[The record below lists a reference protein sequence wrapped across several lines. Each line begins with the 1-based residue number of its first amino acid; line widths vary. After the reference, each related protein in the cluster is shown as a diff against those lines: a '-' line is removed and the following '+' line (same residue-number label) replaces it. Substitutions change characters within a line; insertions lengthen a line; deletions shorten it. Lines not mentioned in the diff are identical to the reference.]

1 MSKTYIPKAL
11 RRKVYAQGRA
21 RCGYCLTQED
31 NTGAELDVDH
41 IIPEAAGG
49 ETKEANLWLACTKC
63 NEYKGDQFEAP
74 DPQSGE
80 IVPLFNPRT
89 QEWSAHFAWTPEKDI
104 IVGQTTIGRATVVAL
119 KLNRDSLVRARRR
132 WVTVGWHPPK
142 D

>member
-1 MSKTYIPKAL
+1 MSKTYISQAL
-11 RRKVYAQGRA
+11 RHRVYAQGRA

-49 ETKEANLWLACTKC
+49 ATIEANLWLACTKC
-63 NEYKGDQFEAP
+63 NEHKGDQVKAR
-74 DPQSGE
+74 DPHSGE

-89 QEWSAHFAWTPEKDI
+89 QQWSEHFAWAPDGGEMI
-104 IVGQTTIGRATVVAL
+104 GQTAVGRATIIAL
-119 KLNRDSLVRARRR
+119 KLNRESLVRARRR
-132 WVTVGWHPPK
+132 WGSVGWHPPQ